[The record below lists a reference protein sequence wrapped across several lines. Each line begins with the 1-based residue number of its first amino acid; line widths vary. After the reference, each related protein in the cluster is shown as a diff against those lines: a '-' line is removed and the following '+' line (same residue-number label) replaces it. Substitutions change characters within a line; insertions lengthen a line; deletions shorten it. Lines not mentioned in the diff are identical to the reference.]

1 MDWDRLYYALKK
13 EGVVNDKAEFWLKM
27 DLTDLE
33 SAGAFI
39 PKEVWD
45 KFIFKSDGK
54 IQIKPRDYTK

>member
-1 MDWDRLYYALKK
+1 M
-13 EGVVNDKAEFWLKM
+13 NDKIEFWLKM

-45 KFIFKSDGK
+45 KFIFKTDGK

>member
-1 MDWDRLYYALKK
+1 
-13 EGVVNDKAEFWLKM
+13 VNDKVEFWLKM

-45 KFIFKSDGK
+45 KFIFKTDNSK